1 MDQLEKYQEI
11 KWFVEVAKL
20 SYSHAFG
27 ELALIYDE
35 PRAATVQCISD
46 CYVAVLGKNDY

>member
-1 MDQLEKYQEI
+1 MEDIKNYEQL

-35 PRAATVQCISD
+35 PR
-46 CYVAVLGKNDY
+46 